1 MYIYIYSVYIIC
13 TQIVESHGNCQV
25 DEEQVRHAMAD
36 PEIQQI
42 LHVTWLA
49 QAWLSNQRFA
59 GCSSTLWV
67 DSCTLVLNSCNLFR
81 FAGLHTY
88 HWWVLVTSCHSAAW
102 GSSNQHVPERDAKQ
116 SSRSTEANDVGPSCG
131 AFLVL
136 GGWMFGRGCRLVGG
150 WLSKKHLNRMGSCQM
165 DPRSNS
171 LSVTVMEA
179 AYFKWTE
186 S

>member
-1 MYIYIYSVYIIC
+1 MHPNC
-13 TQIVESHGNCQV
+13 WKPWQLPGWWRTGETCHGRSWDSTNSSC
-25 DEEQVRHAMAD
+25 HLAGMARR
-36 PEIQQI
+36 
-42 LHVTWLA
+42 
-49 QAWLSNQRFA
+49 NQRFA

-67 DSCTLVLNSCNLFR
+67 DSCTQLLQSVSFC
-81 FAGLHTY
+81 GVTY
-88 HWWVLVTSCHSAAW
+88 HWCVLVTSCHSAAW

-136 GGWMFGRGCRLVGG
+136 GGWMFGRGCRLLGG

-179 AYFKWTE
+179 AYFR
-186 S
+186 